1 MTNKL
6 SHFRNW
12 LYERRFSLLLAA
24 LICVFVVNMFFPDN
38 IYGGMAQAL
47 YLPFLVF
54 ACIVVFESKK
64 HLLYLLI
71 LAGSCLVLARIFDLV
86 FAHGYQS
93 IMAVLYTFFFGGV
106 FAEVLRQIYKTKLVS
121 TKIVLAAI
129 SGLLLIGY
137 CGFYLF
143 LVIELAHP
151 GSFTN
156 LSPEVGPSNDL
167 FYFSFITILTVG
179 YGYITPH
186 TWIAKNAAVLVA
198 LVAYIYSWVVIATI
212 VSEATSSKTSQSNVT
227 GQGTSGA
234 PSEHPDCHSNAESA
248 NEGYLAKVQKK

>member
-1 MTNKL
+1 MTQPI
-6 SHFRNW
+6 SHLRNY
-12 LYERRFSLLLAA
+12 LYERRFSILLSA
-24 LICVFVVNMFFPDN
+24 LLCVFVVNMFFPEN
-38 IYGGMAQAL
+38 IYGGVAQAL

-54 ACIVVFESKK
+54 ACVIVFESKK
-64 HLLYLLI
+64 HLFYLLCI
-71 LAGSCLVLARIFDLV
+71 AGGCLLLARAFDLV
-86 FAHGYQS
+86 FSRNFQS
-93 IMAVLYTFFFGGV
+93 MMAVLYTFFFGGV
-106 FAEVLRQIYKTKLVS
+106 FAEVLRQIYKTQLVS

-212 VSEATSSKTSQSNVT
+212 VSEATSRKGSQKS
-227 GQGTSGA
+227 
-234 PSEHPDCHSNAESA
+234 PSTDSSPAFEHPHGNGNAKA
-248 NEGYLAKVQKK
+248 ADEGDLGQIQEE